1 MTIVFNWGSVI
12 ITFPLL
18 EVLAD
23 PAVASRLS
31 DTKVV
36 FVWFRIIFWEI
47 TQGNREMKV
56 NVTMKLSMLVFGYL

>member
-47 TQGNREMKV
+47 TQGNREMKI

>member
-12 ITFPLL
+12 ITFPVL